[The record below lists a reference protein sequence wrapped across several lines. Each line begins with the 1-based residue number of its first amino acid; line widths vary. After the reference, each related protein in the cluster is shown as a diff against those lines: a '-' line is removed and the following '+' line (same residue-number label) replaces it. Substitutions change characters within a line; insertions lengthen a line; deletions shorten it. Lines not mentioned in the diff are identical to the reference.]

1 MPDDASRLPI
11 LTRVARAARRTERRI
26 RFSAALDALVSM
38 LAISLVAVA
47 LALTLSKVAPGAFP
61 HAVRDVVLAGLVATI
76 VATVRAATRRLPR
89 FSGALLLDVHHGLS
103 DRLTNALS
111 FASLPPEQRTP
122 LMEVAIEDACSQA
135 PKLSPRKAMPLRWP
149 RDLAAALGL
158 GLGVAAIALLRVRI
172 DEPLSRA
179 KTIDPVVLSA
189 DDIDLFREVGKKLAD
204 TDKSPE
210 VLAALQAYNQLI
222 EDLAQKRLDRTE
234 AFRRMHE
241 IESRLLEGRAL
252 DAKAL
257 EEELKL
263 RAAALKK
270 SALSK
275 PAAEALEK
283 QDFVKA
289 EKELRELAKRMR
301 DKPDSLAKAELERL
315 REAMKKAAEGQ
326 KERLAALEQRREE
339 LREQLLQ
346 QKRATPDGG
355 VDAEEERLLHN
366 KQREL
371 ERLDREH
378 ESSEGASRRL
388 DRLDRDLAQAAED
401 IMRQLG
407 MSANDLD
414 QSAEDINRMA
424 QEKMSDEEREELRQ
438 RLEDLREQLRQEGQ
452 GGAQRLARLRRFM
465 RQARGE
471 GQGGQGQRQKCPPG
485 DANCKPDQGEDEGEG
500 DGQGQGKGQ
509 GQKEGET
516 FVIGP
521 GGQRIL
527 QLSQGGQGQ
536 GQQGFKPQGDNP
548 GGGEGQ
554 GKGKDWG
561 TEHDPH
567 VAGQKA
573 TNPKMGTI
581 DVQAQGADTG
591 QGASRSEVILGASEK
606 GFRGGSYKKVYGEY
620 RTSAEEQIH
629 QDKIPPGAN
638 DHVRRYFDLIR
649 PRE

>member
-1 MPDDASRLPI
+1 LSDDASRTPI
-11 LTRVARAARRTERRI
+11 LTRVARAARHTELRI
-26 RFSAALDALVSM
+26 RFSAALDTLVSM
-38 LAISLVAVA
+38 VAVSLVAVA
-47 LALTLSKVAPGAFP
+47 LALTVSKIAPSAFP
-61 HAVRDVVLAGLVATI
+61 HAVRDVVLGALVAT
-76 VATVRAATRRLPR
+76 VLATGRAAARRLPR

-111 FASLPPEQRTP
+111 FASIPPEKRTP
-122 LMEVAIEDACSQA
+122 LMEVAIEDACSRA
-135 PKLSPRKAMPLRWP
+135 SHLSPRKAMPLGWP

-158 GLGVAAIALLRVRI
+158 AVGVAGIALLRVRI
-172 DEPLSRA
+172 DEPLSRV

-204 TDKSPE
+204 TDKNPD

-257 EEELKL
+257 DEELKM
-263 RAAALKK
+263 RASALKK

-275 PAAEALEK
+275 PVAEALEK
-283 QDFVKA
+283 QDFVTA

-326 KERLAALEQRREE
+326 KERLAALEERREE
-339 LREQLLQ
+339 LRQQLLQ
-346 QKRATPDGG
+346 QKQARPDGG
-355 VDAEEERLLHN
+355 ANLEEERLLHN

-378 ESSEGASRRL
+378 ETSEGAGRTL
-388 DRLDRDLAQAAED
+388 DRLDRDLARAAED
-401 IMRQLG
+401 IMRELG

-414 QSAEDINRMA
+414 QSAEDINRVA
-424 QEKMSDEEREELRQ
+424 QEKMSDEEREEMRQ

-452 GGAQRLARLRRFM
+452 GGKERLMRLRRFI
-465 RQARGE
+465 RQARG
-471 GQGGQGQRQKCPPG
+471 GGQGENGRQKQCPPG
-485 DANCKPDQGEDEGEG
+485 DANCKPDQGDEEGDG
-500 DGQGQGKGQ
+500 DGQGKGH
-509 GQKEGET
+509 GQKEGEML
-516 FVIGP
+516 VIGQ
-521 GGQRIL
+521 GSERIL
-527 QLSQGGQGQ
+527 QLSRGGQGQGQ
-536 GQQGFKPQGDNP
+536 GQQGAGPQGDNP
-548 GGGEGQ
+548 GAGEG
-554 GKGKDWG
+554 KGEKG
-561 TEHDPH
+561 TGHEHDPH
-567 VAGQKA
+567 IAGQKA
-573 TNPKMGTI
+573 TNPKMGTL
-581 DVQAQGADTG
+581 DVQAQGIDTG
-591 QGASRSEVILGASEK
+591 QGASRSEVIQGAAEK

>member
-1 MPDDASRLPI
+1 
-11 LTRVARAARRTERRI
+11 
-26 RFSAALDALVSM
+26 M
-38 LAISLVAVA
+38 LALSLVALA
-47 LALTLSKVAPGAFP
+47 LALTLSKVVPGFAQRWVLDVGLGALI
-61 HAVRDVVLAGLVATI
+61 AVALSTF
-76 VATVRAATRRLPR
+76 RAATRRLPK
-89 FSGALLLDVHHGLS
+89 FAGALVLDSHHRLA
-103 DRLTNALS
+103 DRMTNALS
-111 FASLPPEQRTP
+111 FAALPPGERTP
-122 LMEVAIEDACSQA
+122 LMEVAIEDACA
-135 PKLSPRKAMPLRWP
+135 RAGGLSPRKAAPLRWP
-149 RDLAAALGL
+149 RDLAAAIGL
-158 GLGVAAIALLRVRI
+158 ALGVGALSVLHVRI
-172 DEPLSRA
+172 DRPVAQA

-204 TDKSPE
+204 TDKNPE

-241 IESRLLEGRAL
+241 IESRLMEGRAL

-270 SALSK
+270 SELSR

-283 QDFVKA
+283 QDFAKA
-289 EKELRELAKRMR
+289 AREMRELAKKLR
-301 DKPDSLAKAELERL
+301 DKPDALAKAQLERL
-315 REAMKKAAEGQ
+315 RDAMKKAAEGQ

-346 QKRATPDGG
+346 RQKQGRDGG
-355 VDAEEERLLHN
+355 LDENEERLLHN

-378 ESSEGASRRL
+378 ETSEGAKRRL

-414 QSAEDINRMA
+414 QGAEDMNRLA

-452 GGAQRLARLRRFM
+452 GGAQRLARLRRFV
-465 RQARGE
+465 RQARGQ
-471 GQGGQGQRQKCPPG
+471 GQGEKGQKQPCPPG
-485 DANCKPDQGEDEGEG
+485 DPNCREEEGEG
-500 DGQGQGKGQ
+500 EGQDGKDGQGFTIGKG
-509 GQKEGET
+509 GE
-516 FVIGP
+516 
-521 GGQRIL
+521 RIL
-527 QLSQGGQGQ
+527 QMSRGGGQGQ
-536 GQQGFKPQGDNP
+536 GDMQGQGQPGDQP
-548 GGGEGQ
+548 GGGQGQ
-554 GKGKDWG
+554 EKGDSWG
-561 TEHDPH
+561 HGHDPN
-567 VAGQKA
+567 VAGQKP
-573 TNPKMGTI
+573 TNPKMGTL
-581 DVQAQGADTG
+581 DVQAAGLDTG
-591 QGASRSEVILGASEK
+591 QGASRSEVILGAAEK
-606 GFRGGSYKKVYGEY
+606 GFRGGAYKKVYNEY

-629 QDKIPPGAN
+629 QDKIPPGTH

-649 PRE
+649 PRD

>member
-1 MPDDASRLPI
+1 
-11 LTRVARAARRTERRI
+11 
-26 RFSAALDALVSM
+26 
-38 LAISLVAVA
+38 
-47 LALTLSKVAPGAFP
+47 
-61 HAVRDVVLAGLVATI
+61 
-76 VATVRAATRRLPR
+76 
-89 FSGALLLDVHHGLS
+89 
-103 DRLTNALS
+103 
-111 FASLPPEQRTP
+111 
-122 LMEVAIEDACSQA
+122 
-135 PKLSPRKAMPLRWP
+135 MPLRRP

-158 GLGVAAIALLRVRI
+158 ALGVAGIALLRVRI

-179 KTIDPVVLSA
+179 TTIDPVVLSA

-263 RAAALKK
+263 RASALKK
-270 SALSK
+270 SALSR

-301 DKPDSLAKAELERL
+301 DKPNSLAKAELERL
-315 REAMKKAAEGQ
+315 RDAMKKAAEGQ

-346 QKRATPDGG
+346 QKQAKPDGG
-355 VDAEEERLLHN
+355 TSAEEERLLHN

-378 ESSEGASRRL
+378 ETSEGAGRRL

-401 IMRQLG
+401 IMRELG

-414 QSAEDINRMA
+414 QGAEDLNRMA
-424 QEKMSDEEREELRQ
+424 QEKMSDEEREEMRQ

-452 GGAQRLARLRRFM
+452 GGKERLARLRRFM

-471 GQGGQGQRQKCPPG
+471 GQGGQGRPRQCPPG
-485 DANCKPDQGEDEGEG
+485 DPNCKPDQGEDEGEG
-500 DGQGQGKGQ
+500 EGQGKGQ
-509 GQKEGET
+509 GQKEGEM

-521 GGQRIL
+521 GGERIL
-527 QLSQGGQGQ
+527 QLSRGGQGQ
-536 GQQGFKPQGDNP
+536 GQSSPGPEGDNP
-548 GGGEGQ
+548 GAGESS
-554 GKGKDWG
+554 GKGGKDWG
-561 TEHDPH
+561 HEHDPH

-649 PRE
+649 PRD

>member
-1 MPDDASRLPI
+1 M
-11 LTRVARAARRTERRI
+11 RV
-26 RFSAALDALVSM
+26 SAALEVLVSM
-38 LAISLVAVA
+38 VAISLIALA
-47 LALTLSKVAPGAFP
+47 LALTLSKVVPSFP
-61 HAVRDVVLAGLVATI
+61 SWIVRDVALGAVVATLL
-76 VATVRAATRRLPR
+76 ATLRAGTRRLPK
-89 FSGALLLDVHHGLS
+89 FAGALRLDVHHGLS

-111 FASLPPEQRTP
+111 FAGLPKERRTP
-122 LMEVAIEDACSQA
+122 LMEVAIEDACA
-135 PKLSPRKAMPLRWP
+135 HVGGLSPRKAMPLGWP
-149 RDLAAALGL
+149 RDLAAAVGL
-158 GLGVAAIALLRVRI
+158 ALGVAVIALFKVRF
-172 DEPLSRA
+172 DNPTAQA

-222 EDLAQKRLDRTE
+222 DDLAQKRLDRTE

-241 IESRLLEGRAL
+241 IESHLLEGRAL

-257 EEELKL
+257 DEELKL
-263 RAAALKK
+263 RASALKK
-270 SALSK
+270 SELSK

-283 QDFVKA
+283 QDFAKA
-289 EKELRELAKRMR
+289 ERELRALAKKLRE
-301 DKPDSLAKAELERL
+301 KPDSLAKAQLERL

-326 KERLAALEQRREE
+326 KERMAALEQRREE

-346 QKRATPDGG
+346 QKVAKPDGG
-355 VDAEEERLLHN
+355 FVDPEQEGLLHN

-378 ESSEGASRRL
+378 ETSQGTSRRL
-388 DRLDRDLAQAAED
+388 DRLDRDIAEAAED

-407 MSANDLD
+407 AAANDLD
-414 QSAEDINRMA
+414 QSAEDVNRMA

-452 GGAQRLARLRRFM
+452 GGAQRLARLRRFV

-471 GQGGQGQRQKCPPG
+471 GPGGHGQNRPCPAG
-485 DANCKPDQGEDEGEG
+485 DPNCKQEDGDEG
-500 DGQGQGKGQ
+500 DGQDGQGKGQ
-509 GQKEGET
+509 GHKEGEIFT
-516 FVIGP
+516 IGP
-521 GGQRIL
+521 GGERIL
-527 QLSQGGQGQ
+527 TMSRGGQGQ
-536 GQQGFKPQGDNP
+536 GQGQSGQGEQGNEP
-548 GGGEGQ
+548 GGGDKG
-554 GKGKDWG
+554 GGKDWG
-561 TEHDPH
+561 HGHDPN
-567 VAGQKA
+567 VAGKNA
-573 TNPKMGTI
+573 TNPKMETL
-581 DVQAQGADTG
+581 DVQAQGLDTG
-591 QGASRSEVILGASEK
+591 QGSSRSEVILGASEK
-606 GFRGGSYKKVYGEY
+606 GFRGGAYKKVYGEY

>member
-1 MPDDASRLPI
+1 MPDDASRPSI
-11 LTRVARAARRTERRI
+11 LTRVARAARRTELRI

-61 HAVRDVVLAGLVATI
+61 HAVRDVVVAGLVATI

-122 LMEVAIEDACSQA
+122 LMEVAIEDACSHA

-172 DEPLSRA
+172 DEPLSHA

-263 RAAALKK
+263 RASALKK

-275 PAAEALEK
+275 PVAEALEK

-326 KERLAALEQRREE
+326 KERLASLEQRREE

-378 ESSEGASRRL
+378 ESSEGASPRPRPGSRRHHAAARDERERPRPERRRHQPHGARKNVRRRARRAATEARRFARATPSGRPRRRPKARAASPFHAASAWRGARGTGAKTKMPSRRCEL
-388 DRLDRDLAQAAED
+388 QAGPRRGRGRGRRSRSGEGTRSEGGGDLRDRPRRPAHSAALARWTRAGPTGFQAAG
-401 IMRQLG
+401 RQPRRWRG
-407 MSANDLD
+407 
-414 QSAEDINRMA
+414 
-424 QEKMSDEEREELRQ
+424 KRQ
-438 RLEDLREQLRQEGQ
+438 
-452 GGAQRLARLRRFM
+452 
-465 RQARGE
+465 
-471 GQGGQGQRQKCPPG
+471 
-485 DANCKPDQGEDEGEG
+485 
-500 DGQGQGKGQ
+500 
-509 GQKEGET
+509 
-516 FVIGP
+516 GP
-521 GGQRIL
+521 W
-527 QLSQGGQGQ
+527 
-536 GQQGFKPQGDNP
+536 D
-548 GGGEGQ
+548 
-554 GKGKDWG
+554 
-561 TEHDPH
+561 
-567 VAGQKA
+567 
-573 TNPKMGTI
+573 
-581 DVQAQGADTG
+581 
-591 QGASRSEVILGASEK
+591 
-606 GFRGGSYKKVYGEY
+606 
-620 RTSAEEQIH
+620 
-629 QDKIPPGAN
+629 
-638 DHVRRYFDLIR
+638 
-649 PRE
+649 